1 MKLTA
6 AGKVDRA
13 TLVGRFMTPL
23 ALVLGGAG
31 LVWTDLPVGLLSLCV
46 GLLLFGAVFNL
57 GFPRLLGQDSAD
69 AVGRHV
75 NIRLYLNLFVNTLLV
90 YFLMPAFE
98 PVWLILALTPFAT
111 AVYGSLKQTAANA
124 AIVSIILMGLA
135 VLDPASGLKD
145 WCEAAARVAFVL
157 LISFMIHG
165 LAHRPTPK
173 TAGD

>member
-6 AGKVDRA
+6 AGKADRA

-23 ALVLGGAG
+23 ALLLGGAG
-31 LVWTDLPVGLLSLCV
+31 LVWAELPVGVLSVCV

-57 GFPRLLGQDSAD
+57 GFPRLLGEDSLD

-75 NIRLYLNLFVNTLLV
+75 NIRLYLNLLVNTLLV

-98 PVWLILALTPFAT
+98 PVWLILALTPIAT

-124 AIVSIILMGLA
+124 AIVSVIVMGLA
-135 VLDPASGLKD
+135 VLDPENVLKD

-165 LAHRPTPK
+165 LAQRPLPR